1 MKTNKQLFPEGGTE
15 KGTGH
20 LGGHVGLFP
29 HTSPTHLTSVKLL
42 AFWINVF
49 HIKNILEQDARH
61 RKGHESCRGAERAAT
76 TGNSRTPSRGEKK
89 TGQSTA
95 PKAATGQG
103 AHAHRLQDHG
113 HFRCLPPLGAPELPP
128 GKATS
133 ELLGPGGRVSKPGDS
148 AQGGDKL
155 GPTPGGYRAATGST
169 APSSD
174 PGSRS
179 LQSLGA

>member
-1 MKTNKQLFPEGGTE
+1 MGRTTW
-15 KGTGH
+15 
-20 LGGHVGLFP
+20 VGMLASSRRP
-29 HTSPTHLTSVKLL
+29 PLQHLTSVKLL
-42 AFWINVF
+42 AFWVNVF

-76 TGNSRTPSRGEKK
+76 TGNSRTPSRGKKK

-95 PKAATGQG
+95 PKAATVQG
-103 AHAHRLQDHG
+103 AHAHRLQDRG
-113 HFRCLPPLGAPELPP
+113 HFRCLPLGAPELPP
-128 GKATS
+128 GKATT
-133 ELLGPGGRVSKPGDS
+133 ELLGPVGRVSKPGDS

-155 GPTPGGYRAATGST
+155 GPTPGGYRAATSST
-169 APSSD
+169 APSLD